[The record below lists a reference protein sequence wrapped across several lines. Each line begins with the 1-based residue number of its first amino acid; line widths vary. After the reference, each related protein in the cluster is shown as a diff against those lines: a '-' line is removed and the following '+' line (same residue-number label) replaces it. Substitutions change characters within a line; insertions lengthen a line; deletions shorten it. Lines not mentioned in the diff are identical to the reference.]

1 MAVLVG
7 HWQAMHASRPSS
19 PMVPPP
25 PLPTRLIAA
34 WLLALPAGTAFAA
47 NVPPDI
53 LELHTRCVAGTA
65 GIDLVFELRNRS
77 ERTVWVSGDTAP
89 WTPSSRSLRMAA
101 ERQGTSAQQLQG
113 VAAAAAPTPSGSIR
127 VPPSGSAHGV
137 VPLSRSFPEL
147 AQAAQQAP
155 VRIHWTWQ
163 GLVSDSGTAGAW
175 GPTARFEGEAT
186 VQGGGCSLVSAR
198 RG

>member
-1 MAVLVG
+1 MA
-7 HWQAMHASRPSS
+7 RTDTPS
-19 PMVPPP
+19 
-25 PLPTRLIAA
+25 LPRQLLAA
-34 WLLALPAGTAFAA
+34 AALALPASMALAA
-47 NVPPDI
+47 GIPPDV

-89 WTPSSRSLRMAA
+89 WTPSSRSLRITA
-101 ERQGTSAQQLQG
+101 ERQGTSAQRLQG
-113 VAAAAAPTPSGSIR
+113 PAAAAAPTPSGSVR
-127 VPPSGSAHGV
+127 VPPSGSADGV

-163 GLVSDSGTAGAW
+163 GLVSESGTAGAW

-186 VQGGGCSLVSAR
+186 VQGGGCSMVGAR
-198 RG
+198 RV